1 MVVVGLAAV
10 VLRPAATVQATPTP
24 LQVSVGWTAARVSAI
39 GINGDGFTL
48 SGGAATSLSENR
60 HVSHFPIFGRKHI
73 KLGAWAATYPSR

>member
-60 HVSHFPIFGRKHI
+60 HSPIFPFSHFRPK
-73 KLGAWAATYPSR
+73 TY